1 MFAPFDTL
9 EADAPRLK
17 LEVIELAVHFVNEL
31 LVRVKLLLAV
41 AVSPVK
47 RFSLLLYAYTP
58 TATTIPPPYVG
69 DAGGSPIGAGAGRC
83 GQGAAVVQCI
93 AGDSVA
99 AAQDVGAS

>member
-58 TATTIPPPYVG
+58 TATTIPPPY
-69 DAGGSPIGAGAGRC
+69 ALAPLEMLE
-83 GQGAAVVQCI
+83 AVP
-93 AGDSVA
+93 SEPEL
-99 AAQDVGAS
+99 DVVDKELQLYNALPETV